1 MKKLVALILMVAVAA
16 AFVAAPAEA
25 GKKKK
30 KKAPAPRVQELR
42 YENPAVGTAG
52 AAGCLGCPSFSTGPG
67 ERFLKVEVTDDVS
80 PIGYVDISY
89 DSDGDGI
96 SDTGVTVCGATEGSV
111 EVPEST
117 TFAVFPYV
125 IPSPFCVGSSTA
137 GTLKLTFSATP

>member
-1 MKKLVALILMVAVAA
+1 MKKLIVLVLMAAIAA

-30 KKAPAPRVQELR
+30 APAKRVQELR
-42 YENPAVGTAG
+42 YDNPAIGTAG
-52 AAGCLGCPSFSTGPG
+52 AAACAGCPSFSTGPG
-67 ERFLKVEVTDDVS
+67 ERFLSVEIADDAS

-96 SDTGVTVCGATEGSV
+96 SDTGVTVCGATDGAV

-117 TFAVFPYV
+117 TFNVFPYA

-137 GTLKLTFSATP
+137 GTLKLTFSKTP